1 MPNWKKLVTSG
12 SSAAFSSILSD
23 SNLIGQG
30 AIIAGKRIAF
40 ADPDLEIRDSG
51 LLVTGGNFTASGN
64 AYIGGTLDLGD
75 TSDTTLARSAAGKV
89 TIEGKPIQTTQICTT
104 HHNMSLDGGSATVDY
119 YIPINSL
126 ADGSSSSLYY
136 TRILSAYD
144 GKIVKILFRS
154 SVAMGSSCTIYMSRR
169 AHDGSSVSHQTSG
182 FQASETFDGSV
193 LTTVIVPCGVGGSN
207 AADWVFEEGD
217 QLGFSIVKNTTATTT
232 DLVMTIV
239 WEYDV

>member
-12 SSAAFSSILSD
+12 SSAAFSSVTSD
-23 SNLIGQG
+23 SNLIGVA
-30 AIIAGKRIAF
+30 AIISGNRVTF
-40 ADPDLEIRDSG
+40 ADPDIELRDSG

-64 AYIGGTLDLGD
+64 AYVAGTLDLGNA
-75 TSDTTLARSAAGKV
+75 SDTTLARSAAGKV
-89 TIEGKPIQTTQICTT
+89 TIESKPIQTTQICTT

-136 TRILSAYD
+136 TRILPAYN
-144 GKIVKILFRS
+144 GKIVKILFRP

-169 AHDGSSVSHQTSG
+169 AHDGTSVSHQTSG
-182 FQASETFDGSV
+182 FQASETFDASA

-217 QLGFSIVKNTTATTT
+217 QLGFSIVKDTTGTTT